1 MSADLLTLVAAVALP
16 IVTVVTLAGLIVG
29 VGDLERSRDE
39 LLELGI
45 PRR

>member
-1 MSADLLTLVAAVALP
+1 MSADLLALVAAVALP
-16 IVTVVTLAGLIVG
+16 IVTLVTLAGLIAG

>member
-1 MSADLLTLVAAVALP
+1 MSADLLALVAAVAVP
-16 IVTVVTLAGLIVG
+16 IVTVVTLAGLIAG